1 MKVSIAGEHFEFDPQ
16 RKLMK
21 EMLELEE
28 ATGIP
33 YGQWEAGIA
42 SGSAKS
48 LGALA
53 WLLWHRAGRSVPFA
67 DIVSG
72 AAEINLAEMKFED
85 AEEPPDP
92 TVPPSGQEAS
102 AGTGPV
108 TSARS
113 RKSSA

>member
-1 MKVSIAGEHFEFDPQ
+1 
-16 RKLMK
+16 
-21 EMLELEE
+21 
-28 ATGIP
+28 
-33 YGQWEAGIA
+33 
-42 SGSAKS
+42 
-48 LGALA
+48 
-53 WLLWHRAGRSVPFA
+53 
-67 DIVSG
+67 VSG

-85 AEEPPDP
+85 AEDPPDP